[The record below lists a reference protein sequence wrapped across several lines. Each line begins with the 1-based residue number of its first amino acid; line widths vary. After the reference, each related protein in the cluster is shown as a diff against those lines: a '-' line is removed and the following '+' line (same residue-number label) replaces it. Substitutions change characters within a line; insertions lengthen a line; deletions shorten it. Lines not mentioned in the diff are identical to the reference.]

1 MLHRRNLFVIRNL
14 LGMYAI
20 PLCRVVVAQIYDLG
34 VSPAACHFCLSA
46 FRPPA
51 GSPLS
56 LPGNGWCS
64 SAPSPPVLASRQVRK
79 VISLYH
85 FGSAKHQGEK
95 NKTKSPVS
103 VTATI
108 EKTDDKFLRVAS
120 EVKAHISKQFGKH
133 TSKTFL
139 SLKIY
144 SEML

>member
-1 MLHRRNLFVIRNL
+1 MV
-14 LGMYAI
+14 
-20 PLCRVVVAQIYDLG
+20 QIYDLG

-46 FRPPA
+46 FRPPT

-85 FGSAKHQGEK
+85 FVSAKHQGEK

-120 EVKAHISKQFGKH
+120 EVMKAHISKQFGKH